1 MSIVSISGKL
11 NVGKDTVGK
20 IWQIIDGSP
29 HFTTKGIMEFLNKP
43 YDSRFEIKKW
53 ADSLK
58 DMVCI
63 LLGCTRGQLEDRE
76 FKEKE
81 LGGEWWYWENSFGKR
96 INYLDNTTY
105 GSASKER
112 LTSRNLIKLT
122 PRLLMQILGTEAG
135 RNLIHPNIWVNVLMS
150 RYQYKIGFAHGNYW
164 CKCGECGKQFSGDKR
179 AVRCET
185 CSMIYPKW
193 IITDT
198 RFPNELKAV
207 KDRGGITIRVDRH
220 IYKSTIE
227 KIKPYS
233 DYLNYG
239 IPIPIEHKSETSL
252 DNATF
257 DYYINN
263 NGSLEELIEEVVKIY
278 QDVKKNKLL

>member
-1 MSIVSISGKL
+1 MSIISLSGRM

-29 HFTTKGIMEFLNKP
+29 HFTTQGVMQFLNKP

-63 LLGCTRGQLEDRE
+63 LLGCTREELENRD

-81 LGGEWWYWENSFGKR
+81 LGEEWWYWENSFGKR

-105 GSASKER
+105 GSTSKKR

-135 RNLIHPNIWVNVLMS
+135 RNLIHPNIWVNALMS
-150 RYQYKIGFAHGNYW
+150 EYNAVDFDYKEIVDKEIQGNW
-164 CKCGECGKQFSGDKR
+164 
-179 AVRCET
+179 
-185 CSMIYPKW
+185 IYPNW

-198 RFPNELKAV
+198 RFPNELEAV
-207 KDRGGITIRVDRH
+207 KKRDGITIRVDRPR
-220 IYKSTIE
+220 IVGIRFILKDGTYKDEI
-227 KIKPYS
+227 IK
-233 DYLNYG
+233 
-239 IPIPIEHKSETSL
+239 EHESETSL

>member
-1 MSIVSISGKL
+1 MSIISLSGRM

-29 HFTTKGIMEFLNKP
+29 HFTTKGVMQFLNKP

-63 LLGCTRGQLEDRE
+63 LLGCTREELEDRD

-81 LGGEWWYWENSFGKR
+81 LGEEWWYYKIYIGNGKYELTD
-96 INYLDNTTY
+96 YLNNDKLEDWIKVANPRY
-105 GSASKER
+105 
-112 LTSRNLIKLT
+112 LIKPT
-122 PRLLMQILGTEAG
+122 PRLLLQLLGTECM
-135 RNLIHPNIWVNVLMS
+135 RNIIHPNAWVNSLMS
-150 RYQYKIGFAHGNYW
+150 KYNKKWNGKTFFAHGVGREVNQD
-164 CKCGECGKQFSGDKR
+164 E
-179 AVRCET
+179 
-185 CSMIYPKW
+185 YPFW
-193 IITDT
+193 LITDT
-198 RFPNELKAV
+198 RFPNELEAV
-207 KDRGGITIRVDRH
+207 KKKNGITIRVDRH

-233 DYLNYG
+233 DLLNHG
-239 IPIPIEHKSETSL
+239 IPIPIEHESETAL

-263 NGSLEELIEEVVKIY
+263 NGSLEELIEEVIKIY